1 MTLIESYS
9 KIKPAIVAFV
19 PKFRPV
25 YHPNDPMPEFP
36 PIFGTG
42 FIVDDGIVATNDHV
56 VKVIPKLP
64 KPPNCPPDEWP
75 VTCMLW
81 HFIPDKGM
89 ATIALDVIGVIRITK
104 MKTGEIYYGPPTPD
118 LAFVHVKMRELPKAN
133 VKYDL
138 KEIKEGQEI
147 ATAGFP
153 MGTETLMAPGYLH
166 QLTPTLQK
174 GIISAVLPFE
184 CEKPHAIMVNV
195 MVQGGASGSP
205 VFLPDTGDVIGILYA
220 GLEEDRR
227 TKSGL
232 PNNLRRNVEDLEPAI
247 HSHNFSAPTNISY
260 VVPSHYIEKMLYQ
273 LKADRTMKLPEDT
286 LTLHEFI
293 GKAEHVVKKP
303 NELPSLKI
311 WGDTETE
318 KRTITRQRPN
328 EGNS

>member
-19 PKFRPV
+19 PKFQTIS
-25 YHPNDPMPEFP
+25 HPDDPAPEFA

-42 FIVDDGIVATNDHV
+42 FIVDEGIVATNDHV

-64 KPPNCPPDEWP
+64 KPPDFPPDEWP
-75 VTCMLW
+75 VNCLLW
-81 HFIPDKGM
+81 QFIPDKGM
-89 ATIALDVIGVIRITK
+89 ATISLDVIGVIRITK
-104 MKTGEIYYGPPTPD
+104 MKTGEIYYGPPKPD
-118 LAFVHVKMRELPKAN
+118 LAFVHVKMKELPKIN

-153 MGTETLMAPGYLH
+153 MGTKTLMAPGYLH

-184 CEKPHAIMVNV
+184 CEKPHSLMVNV

-220 GLEEDRR
+220 SLEESRC

-232 PNNLRRNVEDLEPAI
+232 PNNIRRNIDELKPSI
-247 HSHNFSAPTNISY
+247 HSHIFSAPTNISY
-260 VVPSHYIEKMLYQ
+260 VVPSHYIEKMLQQ
-273 LKADRTMKLPEDT
+273 LKADPSMKLPDDT
-286 LTLHEFI
+286 LTLKEYI
-293 GKAEHVVKKP
+293 SRAELVVRKP
-303 NELPSLKI
+303 KEVPSLQI
-311 WGDTETE
+311 WGYTETT
-318 KRTITRQRPN
+318 KRTIERQKPN
-328 EGNS
+328 GSNS